1 MTRRS
6 SSLTERASSWRPEWF
21 VVARFTAV
29 GCLLGAAVIHASQ
42 VRTHFSEWRTAGYVF
57 VLIAALEALLAFA
70 LALTLSHRVVQVAVG
85 LSAGT
90 VFLWT
95 ISRTVGIPWG
105 PHSGVPEPIT
115 RTDLISKGLEVLT
128 VAALILTLAR
138 PRKGTSSPRATY
150 IAVGVIATAILLLT
164 GAAVQPFGGCEQR
177 GEHAASIG
185 PLAPVDGHSLLPRD
199 TPMAKAPA
207 GREGGLV
214 VGLLRNCSD
223 RPVGVR
229 GARIISE
236 TNFDRAV
243 ATGTFWVVPPPIARS
258 GALLTVSEVTTL
270 GSPLPGDIAI
280 FPVSASNEMPGL
292 VLLLTTLRPGQYS
305 VDGIEVS
312 YSVGGESYV
321 APFADIARVVVL
333 ANAEGG

>member
-85 LSAGT
+85 LSVGT

-115 RTDLISKGLEVLT
+115 RTDLISKALEVLT

-164 GAAVQPFGGCEQR
+164 GAAVRPFGGCEQR

-185 PLAPVDGHSLLPRD
+185 PLAPLDGHSLLPRD
-199 TPMAKAPA
+199 TPMAKAP
-207 GREGGLV
+207 GIVLEGGPTS
-214 VGLLRNCSD
+214 R
-223 RPVGVR
+223 
-229 GARIISE
+229 
-236 TNFDRAV
+236 
-243 ATGTFWVVPPPIARS
+243 
-258 GALLTVSEVTTL
+258 L
-270 GSPLPGDIAI
+270 GI
-280 FPVSASNEMPGL
+280 
-292 VLLLTTLRPGQYS
+292 Q
-305 VDGIEVS
+305 
-312 YSVGGESYV
+312 
-321 APFADIARVVVL
+321 VVL
-333 ANAEGG
+333 SQGRSLAGIACTAPRGCSSAVEHLVCNQGVAGSNPATST